1 MLVGTYTRG
10 TTSDGIYALE
20 FSNKGKLISQK
31 LLAES
36 DNPSFIALSE
46 DKKFLYAVNEHG
58 EESTVSA
65 FAFDAE
71 AGSLKPINKVNAA
84 GADPCHLTVSE
95 NHVITANY
103 SSGSV
108 SIFERKANGSISEV
122 VQVVEHPKKHFGNR
136 RFGPSNAHQV
146 VFSPN
151 GKYLFATNLGTD
163 MIFSYYYNPS
173 GKTEV
178 LTEISSI
185 QVSKSS
191 GPRHMSL
198 SKDGKYLYLV
208 QELNAN
214 VTVFGVSEDGTLNQL
229 QETTLV
235 TDASKKNGAADIH
248 VSQNG
253 KFVYVTNRGENN
265 NISLFKINN
274 GGTLK
279 FQKQY
284 STEGNGPRNFTFSPD
299 GKYIFIGNQRTN
311 NIVTFKSN
319 CRKGTLS
326 LVDKNIEIG
335 APVCLLFY

>member
-1 MLVGTYTRG
+1 
-10 TTSDGIYALE
+10 
-20 FSNKGKLISQK
+20 
-31 LLAES
+31 
-36 DNPSFIALSE
+36 
-46 DKKFLYAVNEHG
+46 
-58 EESTVSA
+58 
-65 FAFDAE
+65 
-71 AGSLKPINKVNAA
+71 
-84 GADPCHLTVSE
+84 
-95 NHVITANY
+95 
-103 SSGSV
+103 
-108 SIFERKANGSISEV
+108 
-122 VQVVEHPKKHFGNR
+122 
-136 RFGPSNAHQV
+136 
-146 VFSPN
+146 
-151 GKYLFATNLGTD
+151 